1 MKRLFLLAS
10 CLAATAAFAA
20 DVSIGHLPA
29 CGYAD
34 TETSTN
40 VPFAFVRSGVR
51 NFEFDLCL
59 AGTPSNNV
67 QLAFGRDADSDGVLS
82 VDETDMSFGWDCGE
96 WRIVNVTNGA
106 LRVSASATTNL
117 VKNLKW
123 NLRVRRGIPRYLALT
138 ENGVALFPECADSP
152 ERWFYT
158 PGWNLLRLTVRGVDA
173 AQESAR
179 VKLNIVGYAIDLR

>member
-10 CLAATAAFAA
+10 CLAATAASAA

-96 WRIVNVTNGA
+96 WRIVNQRHERRLA
-106 LRVSASATTNL
+106 RLCVSDD
-117 VKNLKW
+117 K
-123 NLRVRRGIPRYLALT
+123 PRQ
-138 ENGVALFPECADSP
+138 EPQV
-152 ERWFYT
+152 
-158 PGWNLLRLTVRGVDA
+158 
-173 AQESAR
+173 ESAR
-179 VKLNIVGYAIDLR
+179 PPRNPEAPRLDRERRRALPRMRRLSRAMVLHAWMEPPASYGSRG